1 MIKTNLFN
9 KSNLLINSDSI
20 NDLVKLIPTNHK
32 YISANI
38 NIIITDDDTLR
49 KMKKKYFNKNIFTD
63 VIAFNIDNNPFE
75 GEVYIS
81 YHRIKD
87 NAIKFNQS
95 FEDEFKRVLIHGLLH
110 LCGYEDS
117 TNEEKINMSSMEDKF
132 LEEFHES
139 VMKI

>member
-9 KSNLLINSDSI
+9 KSDLLINSDSI
-20 NDLVKLIPTNHK
+20 NDLVKLILTNYK
-32 YISANI
+32 YTSANI

-75 GEVYIS
+75 GEIYIS

>member
-1 MIKTNLFN
+1 MIKTNLYN
-9 KSNLLINSDSI
+9 NSDLLINSDSI
-20 NDLVKLIPTNHK
+20 NDLVKLILTNHK

>member
-9 KSNLLINSDSI
+9 KSDLLINSDSI
-20 NDLVKLIPTNHK
+20 NDLVKLILTNYK
-32 YISANI
+32 YTSANI